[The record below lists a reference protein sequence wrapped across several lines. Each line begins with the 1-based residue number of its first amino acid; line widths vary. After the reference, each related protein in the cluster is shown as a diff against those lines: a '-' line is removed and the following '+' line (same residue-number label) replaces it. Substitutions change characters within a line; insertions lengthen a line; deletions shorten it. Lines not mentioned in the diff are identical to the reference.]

1 MNLLVH
7 KRTIQKFK
15 IWISKEKESWERG
28 RQWDSEKEKK
38 REKIRFEFHFFFI
51 ENFVI
56 NDKH

>member
-38 REKIRFEFHFFFI
+38 REKIRFEFHFFFYR
-51 ENFVI
+51 
-56 NDKH
+56 KLRY

>member
-7 KRTIQKFK
+7 KQTIQNLK

-38 REKIRFEFHFFFI
+38 REKIIFEFHFFI

-56 NDKH
+56 NGKH